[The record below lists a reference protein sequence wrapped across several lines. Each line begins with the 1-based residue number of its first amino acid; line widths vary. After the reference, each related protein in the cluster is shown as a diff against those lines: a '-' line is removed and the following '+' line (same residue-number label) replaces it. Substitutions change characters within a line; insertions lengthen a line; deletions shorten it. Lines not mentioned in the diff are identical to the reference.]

1 MAIYGI
7 DYINENM
14 LYNLNIDEY
23 INEFYID
30 ESLSLNKAKDSLVNF
45 VVTGFR
51 KLIELIKKI
60 KQKIITFFAK
70 KRQEKIAEKLK
81 NPNQLVDVHFIEYD
95 HSIFNKF
102 MMDII
107 SEISSDGIAK
117 SVTVTDDFIEQKTE
131 EFNKL
136 NKIDYDVLKTG
147 KRQFFNNAVDSNS
160 WFIVGEYS
168 GKFDSLQYQAQK
180 IGNDAISSV
189 DKINSIQKKCTDMIN
204 MKYELPDENANMLK
218 LLKMNILFIQK
229 VIDKID
235 DIVYDNYGLLSFII
249 TKYNISNT
257 SED

>member
-14 LYNLNIDEY
+14 LYNLNIDGY

-45 VVTGFR
+45 VVTGFK
-51 KLIELIKKI
+51 KLMELIRKI
-60 KQKIITFFAK
+60 KQKITTFFAK

-81 NPNQLVDVHFIEYD
+81 NPNQLADIHFIEYD

-107 SEISSDGIAK
+107 SKISSDGIAK
-117 SVTVTDDFIEQKTE
+117 SVAVTDDFIKQKTE

-136 NKIDYDVLKTG
+136 NNIDYDALKSG
-147 KRQFFNNAVDSNS
+147 KGSTFNNAIDNDS
-160 WFIVGEYS
+160 WFVVGEYT
-168 GKFDSLQYQAQK
+168 GKFDDLQYQAQK
-180 IGNDAISSV
+180 IGNYAISSV
-189 DKINSIQKKCTDMIN
+189 DKINSIKKKCTDMID
-204 MKYELPDENANMLK
+204 MKYELPDENTNMLK

-229 VIDKID
+229 VINRID
-235 DIVYDNYGLLSFII
+235 DIVANNYGLLSYII
-249 TKYNISNT
+249 NKYIQS
-257 SED
+257 